1 MGGLALEV
9 SSYFKGVGTF
19 GKLILTIAVFVLL
32 GIFNKAFSNYIDK
45 ANWSSVKT
53 IKLKK
58 AFSVFTKILALIFSI
73 PIWLHESQN
82 ILTFLGLFSA
92 GIAFALRD
100 LLANFLGWLMI
111 SSHKPFVVGD
121 RIRIEDSLGD
131 VLEMNW
137 FHTTI
142 IEVTQNQDKTYGQS
156 TGRLTYI
163 PNAKFILQ
171 EVINE
176 SSTFPYT
183 WNEIQI
189 HLNLNSNWK
198 KAKEI
203 IMEVASKELGN
214 MEEEVKE
221 CLEVA
226 SKTHPIYYQNLS
238 HIVYTSLGEEK
249 ITLTLRFI
257 CRSRNYRNL
266 EHGIIEGI
274 LEEFEKYEDI
284 ELK

>member
-1 MGGLALEV
+1 MGGLFLEV
-9 SSYFKGVGTF
+9 SNYFKDVGTL
-19 GKLILTIAVFVLL
+19 GKLMFTIAVFVLL
-32 GIFNKAFSNYIDK
+32 DILNKVFSNYIDK
-45 ANWSSVKT
+45 ANWSSIKI
-53 IKLKK
+53 IKLKR
-58 AFSVFTKILALIFSI
+58 AFSIFTKMLALICSI
-73 PIWLHESQN
+73 PIWMNESKN

-100 LLANFLGWLMI
+100 LLANFLGWLMV
-111 SSHKPFVVGD
+111 SSQKPFMVGD
-121 RIRIEDSLGD
+121 RIRIGDSLGD

-142 IEVTQNQDKTYGQS
+142 IEVTQNQDRTYGQS

-189 HLNLNSNWK
+189 FLKVNSNWK
-198 KAKEI
+198 KAKEL

-214 MEEEVKE
+214 MEQEVKE
-221 CLEVA
+221 CLEIA

-238 HIVYTSLGEEK
+238 HIVYISLAEEK
-249 ITLTLRFI
+249 IVLTLRFI

-266 EHGIIEGI
+266 EHSIIEGI
-274 LEEFEKYEDI
+274 LSEFEKHEDI
-284 ELK
+284 ELR